1 MALTDPLN
9 FFVQL
14 HLTARCNLR
23 CRHCYQTEPAEDEL
37 STVEV
42 RDLIG
47 EVRETIEAWQETY
60 GLALSPAVSL
70 TGGEPLLRSDIFEIV
85 RDFREAGFAVAILS
99 NGTLVQDDAAR
110 RLAALGVRA
119 VQVSLEGREPVHDDI
134 RGPGSFHLALR
145 GVDHLIAA
153 GHTVT
158 ANMTLSRLNAGEV
171 LPLAQLVAARGV
183 QRLGFARI
191 VPAGRGCELREA
203 ALTMEETRR
212 LYREI
217 AAARVPGLEFVT
229 GDPLASCVLWPPVI
243 DPALAVPVGGCA
255 AGLAGIT
262 VLEDGT
268 LLPCR
273 RLPVPIGNVR
283 RDSIREVWA
292 TSPVLTRLRSRDEYH
307 GRCGTCPRWAACRGC
322 RAIAWAASTARGEAD
337 LCADDPQCFLQPAD
351 ETGRSE
357 ARASSEPS

>member
-1 MALTDPLN
+1 MALTDPMS

-23 CRHCYQTEPAEDEL
+23 CRHCYQTGPAGDEL
-37 STVEV
+37 TTTEV

-47 EVRETIEAWQETY
+47 EVRETIQAWQEAY
-60 GLALSPAVSL
+60 GLSFSPAVSL
-70 TGGEPLLRSDIFEIV
+70 TGGEPFLRSDLFDIV
-85 RDFREAGFAVAILS
+85 SDFREAGFSVAILS
-99 NGTLVQDDAAR
+99 NGTLITGDEAR
-110 RLAALGVRA
+110 RLAELGVRA

-134 RGPGSFHLALR
+134 RGPGSFQAALR
-145 GVDHLIAA
+145 GVDRLVAA
-153 GHTVT
+153 GLTVT

-203 ALTMEETRR
+203 ALSAEETGR

-217 AAARVPGLEFVT
+217 AAAAVPGLEFVT
-229 GDPLASCVLWPPVI
+229 GDPVASCVLWPPGI
-243 DPALAVPVGGCA
+243 DPGLAVPAGGCA

-292 TSPVLTRLRSRDEYH
+292 TSPVLARLRRREEYR
-307 GRCGTCPRWAACRGC
+307 GRCGACPRWAACRGC
-322 RAIAWAASTARGEAD
+322 RAIAWASSAASGAAD
-337 LCADDPQCFLQPAD
+337 LCADDPQCFL
-351 ETGRSE
+351 
-357 ARASSEPS
+357 